1 MAHFQGIIYSRRKTF
16 IEPLLCAGL
25 CAEHLSV
32 TSARAAP
39 CLRGPNAGGLSHRLE
54 GDLSPGVEGENG
66 TRSQRVR
73 AGSPPRVHAKTRVP
87 GAARP
92 WTSLGSLPSALRP
105 ALPSSPASP
114 APRWGLRTHHVA
126 RIRPR
131 ARLSVSLPPFHLLES
146 RHRTSPPRT
155 MPPVREPAE
164 GVPAPP
170 VQRRTRPR
178 GSGSAHLPPF
188 CPLALFLG
196 PDRYAAAAR
205 LLPGPPFLCHVL
217 PLDFVLRGA
226 RQPASFSVNHAFEVA
241 GATMYERRRFHVC
254 SDRPE
259 FNLETVRKQLYN
271 SFP

>member
-1 MAHFQGIIYSRRKTF
+1 MPVAFLIDWKVTYLPAWRERTGPDHSVFALGLLHASTRR
-16 IEPLLCAGL
+16 
-25 CAEHLSV
+25 
-32 TSARAAP
+32 RA
-39 CLRGPNAGGLSHRLE
+39 S
-54 GDLSPGVEGENG
+54 
-66 TRSQRVR
+66 
-73 AGSPPRVHAKTRVP
+73 
-87 GAARP
+87 
-92 WTSLGSLPSALRP
+92 P
-105 ALPSSPASP
+105 ALPGPGPRSVPSPRLC
-114 APRWGLRTHHVA
+114 APRFLPLQRPPPPPPPCWGLRTHHVA

-205 LLPGPPFLCHVL
+205 LLPGRPPSCVTCFLLTSSCVEPDSPRHS
-217 PLDFVLRGA
+217 P
-226 RQPASFSVNHAFEVA
+226 
-241 GATMYERRRFHVC
+241 
-254 SDRPE
+254 
-259 FNLETVRKQLYN
+259 
-271 SFP
+271 